1 MFGGRRRRIGWCIST
16 TGLVGLVSLA
26 GCLSTTQT
34 EVRPEI
40 LLPLDEGTPA
50 VASVPGTVVDV
61 GVAWTARCTTD
72 GVVPDTS
79 TTEAC
84 DEQAFVATVT
94 CSGGPCE
101 LDPPAAASGV
111 AMTGEGKVHVT
122 LPAAG
127 DVAIDVV
134 IEHAGTHARLAKKGR
149 IAIRAMDRLVIDCRM
164 QAYDAAS
171 PRCVERENFTECFDR
186 PWVACPTTGTATA
199 DPVWGTPVSVWV
211 WGEGGGLPI
220 APRDGEA
227 GTVEMTGLVLPST
240 DYVDNGHAN
249 VAAAWAVKKFTD
261 TVKTAGTMRVVA
273 RQNGMVAE
281 RVLQLATP

>member
-1 MFGGRRRRIGWCIST
+1 MFGGRGRRIGWCIST
-16 TGLVGLVSLA
+16 TGLAVLVSLT
-26 GCLSTTQT
+26 GCMSTTQT
-34 EVRPEI
+34 QVKPDI
-40 LLPLDEGTPA
+40 LLPLDEGAPA
-50 VASVPGTVVDV
+50 VASLPGTVVDI
-61 GVAWTARCTTD
+61 GVSWTARCTTD

-84 DEQAFVATVT
+84 DEQDFIATVT

-111 AMTGEGKVHVT
+111 AMTGEGKVHAK

-134 IEHAGTHARLAKKGR
+134 IEHAGTHERLAKHGR
-149 IAIRAMDRLVIDCRM
+149 IAIRAMDRLVVDCRM
-164 QAYDAAS
+164 QAYDAAN

-186 PWVACPTTGTATA
+186 PWVACPATATA

-211 WGEGGGLPI
+211 YGEGGGLPI
-220 APRDGEA
+220 VPRAEDP
-227 GTVEMTGLVLPST
+227 GTVDITGVVLPPT
-240 DYVDNGHAN
+240 DYVDNAHAH
-249 VAAAWAVKKFTD
+249 ATAAWAVKKFTD

-281 RVLQLATP
+281 TVLQLATP